1 MITDTRA
8 TLDIQST
15 THSAAAVTTLLG
27 LEPTLMAERGERR
40 FHTGTGVQGA
50 DRSHSRRLERRS
62 LATSLWSYATTPTDA
77 ESSVDPLESLIELVA
92 VFREKTAGLEAL
104 RVNYT
109 TRLWCTGFSNTSRGG
124 FIMASEL
131 MGDIGALGCDFF
143 CTVHFG
149 KDEDSDARQEVTR
162 DRLALV

>member
-1 MITDTRA
+1 MFTDTRA

-27 LEPTLMAERGERR
+27 IEPTLIAERGEQRFRVGSGVREVDRGHTRR
-40 FHTGTGVQGA
+40 V
-50 DRSHSRRLERRS
+50 ERRS
-62 LATSLWSYATTPTDA
+62 LATSLWSYATAPTDA
-77 ESSVDPLESLIELVA
+77 ESSVDPLEALIDLVLM
-92 VFREKTAGLEAL
+92 FRNKADLLAAL

-109 TRLWCTGFSNTSRGG
+109 TRLWCTGYSNTGRGG
-124 FIMASEL
+124 FIMASDL

-143 CTVHFG
+143 CTVHFDNAG
-149 KDEDSDARQEVTR
+149 NSEVRGDAGL